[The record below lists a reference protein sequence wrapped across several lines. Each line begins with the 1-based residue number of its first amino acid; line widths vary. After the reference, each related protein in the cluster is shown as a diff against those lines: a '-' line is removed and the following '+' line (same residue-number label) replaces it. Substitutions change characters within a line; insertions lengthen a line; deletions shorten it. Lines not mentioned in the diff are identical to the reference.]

1 MIAVGVGV
9 IAVNP
14 VGMMFTAAVT
24 DAGKV
29 AEKLDVRVIVWPKVA
44 TLTLR
49 DVVFIVGKVYT
60 SELKTLKVYVDP

>member
-1 MIAVGVGV
+1 MVAGGLKAVY
-9 IAVNP
+9 P

-29 AEKLDVRVIVWPKVA
+29 AEKVDVRVIVCPRVA

-60 SELKTLKVYVDP
+60 SELKTLKVYVVP

>member
-1 MIAVGVGV
+1 MVAGGLKAVY
-9 IAVNP
+9 P
-14 VGMMFTAAVT
+14 VGMMFTAVVT

-29 AEKLDVRVIVWPKVA
+29 AEKVDVRVIVCPRVA

-60 SELKTLKVYVDP
+60 SELKTLNVYVDP